1 MNIERPEDIERL
13 WREAEPLTES
23 TLPGW
28 LDRDTMG
35 LYRRVTAA
43 PVGRKERDAL
53 EVAGLVVDD
62 GGVYVGQPTLEVFSI
77 AIAVGGSP
85 VELSAPAGPCL
96 TRDDVTDVTAA
107 LVADPFMLRRA
118 DGWHMFFEVWDW
130 HQNKGAIGH
139 ARSGDGR
146 AWSYESLV
154 LEEDFHLSYPYVFEW
169 AGEVYLVPE
178 SFRAEGVRLYR
189 ARTFPSEWE
198 CVAELIA
205 GALVDPCPFHAAG
218 RWWLLAGGKEGSEL
232 RLYGASDLLGTWEE
246 HPASPVVADDPVRSR
261 PAGRVVVVDGDR
273 ILRFAQRCDTGY
285 GLDVR
290 AFEIEELTAAHYSE
304 RELPGPILA
313 ASGVGWNAAGMHHV
327 DPHRLGADSWL
338 ACVDGWRAPGT

>member
-1 MNIERPEDIERL
+1 MKVDRPEDVERL
-13 WREAEPLTES
+13 WRAGERLTES

-28 LDRDTMG
+28 LDIDTIG
-35 LYRRVTAA
+35 LYRRVSTAV
-43 PVGRKERDAL
+43 PEGGQRERLEEVGF
-53 EVAGLVVDD
+53 VVDES
-62 GGVYVGQPTLEVFSI
+62 GVYVRQPTLEVFSI
-77 AIAVGGSP
+77 AIATGASP
-85 VELSAPAGPCL
+85 LELNIPAEPCL
-96 TRDDVTDVTAA
+96 TRDDVTDVTA
-107 LVADPFMLRRA
+107 LMVADPFMLRRG

-139 ARSGDGR
+139 ARSADGR

-178 SFRAEGVRLYR
+178 SFRAGVVRLYR
-189 ARTFPSEWE
+189 ARRFPGEWE

-205 GALVDPCPFHAAG
+205 GGLVDPSPFHAAG
-218 RWWLLAGGKEGSEL
+218 RWWLLAGGEERSEL
-232 RLYGASDLLGTWEE
+232 RLFHARDLLERWEE
-246 HPASPVVADDPVRSR
+246 HPASPVVAGDPVRSR
-261 PAGRVVVVDGDR
+261 PAGRVVVDGDR

-290 AFEIEELTAAHYSE
+290 AFEAGELTPLRYTE

-313 ASGVGWNAAGMHHV
+313 ASGVGWNADGMHHI
-327 DPHRLGADSWL
+327 DPHRVGADSWL
-338 ACVDGWRAPGT
+338 ACVDGWRAPGA